1 MTETATEEEESRFK
15 VTKEM
20 KSLFGP
26 FFYSKKMKKQI
37 LHAAESLSLAAYT
50 SNLVISSDNEES
62 GNNLATAFVKYLKQT
77 DGNFSGKVAK
87 ISAFDLNKKDVPATL
102 SKVANGAMII
112 EHANSLTSEAITR
125 ILQTLNQEE
134 TGYLI
139 LLVDRKNEVRKLMA
153 RSPYMKE
160 FFNLPVD
167 VIAMS
172 TKMLVEFGEK
182 YAFEK
187 GYALETF
194 ACLAMNKRIDD
205 MQIGMHV
212 VTIGEIK
219 NLVDDAIA
227 HAEKKKF
234 GRSLSRKRT
243 NSEGMVLLLEQD
255 FEGK

>member
-1 MTETATEEEESRFK
+1 MESKMYETVVEYIKEEIALGRRKSIIYAYNNRF
-15 VTKEM
+15 
-20 KSLFGP
+20 
-26 FFYSKKMKKQI
+26 Q
-37 LHAAESLSLAAYT
+37 
-50 SNLVISSDNEES
+50 N
-62 GNNLATAFVKYLKQT
+62 
-77 DGNFSGKVAK
+77 
-87 ISAFDLNKKDVPATL
+87 TL
-102 SKVANGAMII
+102 ERA
-112 EHANSLTSEAITR
+112 
-125 ILQTLNQEE
+125 
-134 TGYLI
+134 
-139 LLVDRKNEVRKLMA
+139 
-153 RSPYMKE
+153 
-160 FFNLPVD
+160 
-167 VIAMS
+167 
-172 TKMLVEFGEK
+172 EK